1 MQTILLVDPET
12 DFLEWAQNQLET
24 PITRVVT
31 STTADE
37 AYKIYI
43 AENPDLLISE
53 THLMPFS
60 GLELL
65 ARVRQRDSN
74 ALVILMSAFGTTQS
88 VIESMKLGAFDYL
101 RKESLPFN
109 LKPVVDAALTA
120 QAEMRSATA
129 FKPQLTVEQ
138 YQDSLVGKSQPM
150 QQVFKMIGRVSHS
163 DAPVMITGES
173 GSGKEL
179 VARAIHHYSNRSIQP
194 FIAINCAAIPE
205 NLLESELFGHEKG
218 AFTGASSQRIGR
230 FEQGNSGTLF
240 LDEIGDMPLA
250 VQSKI
255 LRVLQEG
262 EFSRVGGNATIKTD
276 VRIIAATNKT
286 LEQEVAKKLFRE
298 DLFYRLNVV
307 RIHLPPLRQ
316 RREDVRLLAEY
327 FLKKIATQK
336 HLPQLKLSEE
346 GVKLM
351 EDYPWPG
358 NVRELE
364 NTIQRACV
372 LATSDVLLPK
382 DIPLGVA
389 TQRSDD
395 GSENQTVAVSTNSG
409 RPTLETAV
417 EILLDAAST
426 DRSLQLLPWLEREF
440 TLFAMKRTK
449 GNQVKAAKL
458 LGVTRA
464 TLRKRIERYGITKE
478 LRMYPAAMAAGH
490 HRAGDQRDGGPIGGH
505 RAHQLRRHG
514 LVAAAHQH
522 HRIHRLRADHFLG
535 VDGHQV
541 AVFQAGRCEE
551 HFAQR
556 NGREF
561 QRQRAGREHAAFHR
575 RQESRK
581 MAVAIVEV
589 RPGVSNADHRLVEHR
604 ARIAH
609 GLRKRAPQV
618 AGEIPVAVIGEAV
631 V

>member
-1 MQTILLVDPET
+1 MRIHLDGQIVCFCSWMRAFLQGFLVPHWAQTLMQTILLVDPET

-230 FEQGNSGTLF
+230 FEQSNSGTLF

-395 GSENQTVAVSTNSG
+395 ESENQTVAVSTNSG

-417 EILLDAAST
+417 EILLDAASA

-478 LRMYPAAMAAGH
+478 LN
-490 HRAGDQRDGGPIGGH
+490 
-505 RAHQLRRHG
+505 
-514 LVAAAHQH
+514 
-522 HRIHRLRADHFLG
+522 
-535 VDGHQV
+535 
-541 AVFQAGRCEE
+541 FQ
-551 HFAQR
+551 
-556 NGREF
+556 
-561 QRQRAGREHAAFHR
+561 
-575 RQESRK
+575 
-581 MAVAIVEV
+581 
-589 RPGVSNADHRLVEHR
+589 
-604 ARIAH
+604 
-609 GLRKRAPQV
+609 
-618 AGEIPVAVIGEAV
+618 
-631 V
+631 

>member
-24 PITRVVT
+24 PTTRVIT

-37 AYKIYI
+37 AYKICI
-43 AENPDLLISE
+43 TENPDLLVSE

-74 ALVILMSAFGTTQS
+74 AIVILMSAFGTTQS

-138 YQDSLVGKSQPM
+138 YQDSLVGQSQPM

-163 DAPVMITGES
+163 DAPVMLTGES

-179 VARAIHHYSNRSIQP
+179 VARAIHHYSNRNAQP

-205 NLLESELFGHEKG
+205 NLLESELFGHERG

-230 FEQGNSGTLF
+230 FEQGNGGTLF

-250 VQSKI
+250 VQGKI

-286 LEQEVAKKLFRE
+286 LEQEVAKKQFRE

-316 RREDVRLLAEY
+316 RKEDINLLAEY
-327 FLKKIATQK
+327 FLKKIATHK

-346 GVKLM
+346 AVKLM

-372 LATSDVLLPK
+372 LATSEVLLPK
-382 DIPLGVA
+382 DIPLGA
-389 TQRSDD
+389 AAQQTD
-395 GSENQTVAVSTNSG
+395 GGPEHPVVTVTSNPVQ
-409 RPTLETAV
+409 PTLETAV
-417 EILLDAAST
+417 EVLLDAASA

-464 TLRKRIERYGITKE
+464 TLRKRIERYGITRE
-478 LRMYPAAMAAGH
+478 LN
-490 HRAGDQRDGGPIGGH
+490 
-505 RAHQLRRHG
+505 
-514 LVAAAHQH
+514 
-522 HRIHRLRADHFLG
+522 
-535 VDGHQV
+535 
-541 AVFQAGRCEE
+541 FQ
-551 HFAQR
+551 
-556 NGREF
+556 
-561 QRQRAGREHAAFHR
+561 
-575 RQESRK
+575 
-581 MAVAIVEV
+581 
-589 RPGVSNADHRLVEHR
+589 
-604 ARIAH
+604 
-609 GLRKRAPQV
+609 
-618 AGEIPVAVIGEAV
+618 
-631 V
+631 

>member
-1 MQTILLVDPET
+1 MQSILLVDPET
-12 DFLEWAQNQLET
+12 DFLEWAQHQLQT
-24 PITRVVT
+24 PTTRVLT
-31 STTADE
+31 ATTADE
-37 AYKIYI
+37 GYKIYL
-43 AENPDLLISE
+43 ADSPDLLISE

-65 ARVRQRDSN
+65 ARVRQRDPN

-109 LKPVVDAALTA
+109 LKPVVDAALTV

-138 YQDSLVGKSQPM
+138 YQDSLVGQSGPM

-179 VARAIHHYSNRSIQP
+179 VARAIHHYGNRSKQP

-218 AFTGASSQRIGR
+218 AFTGASNQRIGR
-230 FEQGNSGTLF
+230 FEQSHGGTLF
-240 LDEIGDMPLA
+240 LDEIGEMPLP

-262 EFSRVGGNATIKTD
+262 EFSRVGGNAVVKAD
-276 VRIIAATNKT
+276 VRMIAATNKT
-286 LEQEVAKKLFRE
+286 LEQEVAKKRFRE

-307 RIHLPPLRQ
+307 RVHLPPLRQ
-316 RREDVRLLAEY
+316 RREDIRLLAEY
-327 FLKKIATQK
+327 FLKRIATQK
-336 HLPQLKLSEE
+336 HLPELTLSAEAL
-346 GVKLM
+346 KLM
-351 EDYPWPG
+351 EEHPWPG

-382 DIPLGVA
+382 DIPLGV
-389 TQRSDD
+389 
-395 GSENQTVAVSTNSG
+395 SG
-409 RPTLETAV
+409 RDDSDSLNDLPVQVSAQPKPSLDQAV
-417 EILLDAAST
+417 ETLLDAAAQDS
-426 DRSLQLLPWLEREF
+426 SLQLLPWLEREF
-440 TLFAMKRTK
+440 TLVAMKRTK

-478 LRMYPAAMAAGH
+478 LS
-490 HRAGDQRDGGPIGGH
+490 
-505 RAHQLRRHG
+505 
-514 LVAAAHQH
+514 
-522 HRIHRLRADHFLG
+522 
-535 VDGHQV
+535 
-541 AVFQAGRCEE
+541 FQ
-551 HFAQR
+551 
-556 NGREF
+556 
-561 QRQRAGREHAAFHR
+561 
-575 RQESRK
+575 
-581 MAVAIVEV
+581 
-589 RPGVSNADHRLVEHR
+589 
-604 ARIAH
+604 
-609 GLRKRAPQV
+609 
-618 AGEIPVAVIGEAV
+618 
-631 V
+631 